1 MLPEATHLAI
11 DAGALAGVNI
21 LLWLVSLPLGKVW
34 PVDFIWSGWPPVQC
48 ILILARAFPQW
59 QSGGAEVRRLLTCVL
74 VAVWGWRLTCNFVAR
89 GGVGHE
95 DWRYA
100 NMRRQLGR
108 HFWWASLFS
117 VFLGQT
123 IFMFGPCLALYGAL
137 LGSRPLDA
145 CDAWAASVC
154 AGAILLE
161 AAADM
166 QMDAFQ
172 AARRE
177 KRSDACILE
186 TGLWAW
192 SRHPNYL
199 GEVLWWWGLWLFGVR
214 EAEAWVVAGPL
225 LITALFLGVS
235 IKLLEDRQLEHK
247 GDAYREYRTRV
258 PSTLLLVPPPVGRWL
273 GRRLCK
279 AGGRG
284 LC

>member
-1 MLPEATHLAI
+1 
-11 DAGALAGVNI
+11 
-21 LLWLVSLPLGKVW
+21 
-34 PVDFIWSGWPPVQC
+34 
-48 ILILARAFPQW
+48 
-59 QSGGAEVRRLLTCVL
+59 
-74 VAVWGWRLTCNFVAR
+74 
-89 GGVGHE
+89 
-95 DWRYA
+95 
-100 NMRRQLGR
+100 
-108 HFWWASLFS
+108 
-117 VFLGQT
+117 
-123 IFMFGPCLALYGAL
+123 
-137 LGSRPLDA
+137 
-145 CDAWAASVC
+145 
-154 AGAILLE
+154 
-161 AAADM
+161 M

-177 KRSDACILE
+177 KRSDASILE

-247 GDAYREYRTRV
+247 GDAYREYLTRV
-258 PSTLLLVPPPVGRWL
+258 PSALLLVPPPVGRWL